1 MTHAGRPVFSDGA
14 PEHEIPLRQVSV
26 EELFQ
31 LTFRQC
37 AHFGC
42 RHFTVFEQQQSRDT
56 TDAIFRRSAR
66 VLIDVQFCNGQFA
79 LIFVS
84 YLIHNRGDHFARTA
98 PLCPEIDEDRPVRFE
113 YIRVKTVVSQVNNF
127 IAHI

>member
-79 LIFVS
+79 
-84 YLIHNRGDHFARTA
+84 
-98 PLCPEIDEDRPVRFE
+98 
-113 YIRVKTVVSQVNNF
+113 
-127 IAHI
+127 